1 MAIKTTRTAEGQ
13 NEGYDRPGA
22 NGYASE
28 LFSYPDKLSSLMDE
42 AKTMWRVGSYNEN
55 IVNLQGI
62 TATLEG
68 GTITQVITFTCYI
81 IIPSN

>member
-1 MAIKTTRTAEGQ
+1 MAIKTTRSTEGP
-13 NEGYDRPGA
+13 NAGYDGA
-22 NGYASE
+22 TKYSSE
-28 LFSYPDKLSSLMDE
+28 FFSYPDKLSSLMDE